1 MAAGGAIRVGEL
13 GNEEPRRRLTGAQP
27 APAKQLTDADRQA
40 LARAEEKRARKRLK
54 RALMNAKGRERQQER
69 MEEAAQLRL
78 VKDAEEHL

>member
-27 APAKQLTDADRQA
+27 APAKELTDADRQA

-54 RALMNAKGRERQQER
+54 RALMKVPSS
-69 MEEAAQLRL
+69 LRRRSMSA
-78 VKDAEEHL
+78 VAI